1 MSVRC
6 INRGISF
13 SFFRTCI
20 FFTPSI
26 EFFVTVWYPSLLS
39 TINRILRFEILW
51 GDLNPHDDEQVS
63 TNSRHQVVREPNI
76 FFLLYYY
83 RWMAPQINGEN
94 DFLLLFFFAFCT
106 FISFPPFHHI
116 TLPSLLFIRSIVSR
130 FPLPSYL
137 SFLLIHFPVP
147 LFRFLKPS

>member
-1 MSVRC
+1 
-6 INRGISF
+6 
-13 SFFRTCI
+13 
-20 FFTPSI
+20 
-26 EFFVTVWYPSLLS
+26 
-39 TINRILRFEILW
+39 
-51 GDLNPHDDEQVS
+51 
-63 TNSRHQVVREPNI
+63 
-76 FFLLYYY
+76 
-83 RWMAPQINGEN
+83 MAPQINGEN